1 MSFSPVAASGGFSLT
16 AVLRLLVAAASLIVE
31 PGLRVCGLWVCGL
44 SRCGSQALE
53 LRLSC
58 SVACGMFPDQGSDL
72 YYVTL
77 ENEDHR
83 VKNISMIN
91 IIINHL
97 SVSD

>member
-1 MSFSPVAASGGFSLT
+1 MLGLRCSMSFSPVAASGGFSLT

-72 YYVTL
+72 CL
-77 ENEDHR
+77 LHGQAA
-83 VKNISMIN
+83 SLP
-91 IIINHL
+91 L
-97 SVSD
+97 SR